1 MVMFTQIALKLN
13 SHHFLCA
20 AMQSSLKSSQPCSAT
35 DSSTI
40 AMAHKC
46 KTFTYQSSYECRPS
60 METRRI
66 SSRTN
71 DTENLSPT
79 LPTPKDGPICD
90 QNTLQAS
97 PSMQRVRLE
106 RMLLQEPG
114 IPTLDRT
121 TNVIQTFGIETA
133 WNRISDIAA
142 SHLAK
147 HRGLDGDFRIH
158 DFYRPQDYTTLTDLM
173 MVVAD
178 TEVQLGLLCSS
189 DIGRTLLQQ
198 LFSIKDA
205 RGQRIS
211 TISADRIK
219 EMPQAD
225 YTAPDPPCLVHVS
238 SNRLYIS
245 WKTNGWWEAYKLSSL
260 DTVMRETLDAL
271 PCTIMRPQPSSA
283 WIKKRRPTV
292 RYPASSWDPALL
304 SPIQSNLT
312 LAERNCD
319 EPPPHPA
326 SMIPRSSRPLA
337 SRTNCWIPLASP
349 TLTKQ
354 MHEEAWVENRGSLIP
369 CVYHA
374 TEPLPPMTASDSR
387 IKKSI
392 SRRLW
397 EKLICM

>member
-1 MVMFTQIALKLN
+1 
-13 SHHFLCA
+13 
-20 AMQSSLKSSQPCSAT
+20 
-35 DSSTI
+35 
-40 AMAHKC
+40 
-46 KTFTYQSSYECRPS
+46 
-60 METRRI
+60 
-66 SSRTN
+66 
-71 DTENLSPT
+71 
-79 LPTPKDGPICD
+79 
-90 QNTLQAS
+90 
-97 PSMQRVRLE
+97 
-106 RMLLQEPG
+106 
-114 IPTLDRT
+114 
-121 TNVIQTFGIETA
+121 
-133 WNRISDIAA
+133 
-142 SHLAK
+142 
-147 HRGLDGDFRIH
+147 
-158 DFYRPQDYTTLTDLM
+158 M
-173 MVVAD
+173 MVVAN
-178 TEVQLGLLCSS
+178 TEVQLGLLCASE
-189 DIGRTLLQQ
+189 IGRTLLQQ

-225 YTAPDPPCLVHVS
+225 HTAPDLPYLVHVS

-312 LAERNCD
+312 LAERTCN

>member
-1 MVMFTQIALKLN
+1 
-13 SHHFLCA
+13 
-20 AMQSSLKSSQPCSAT
+20 MQSSPKSSQPYSAT
-35 DSSTI
+35 DSSAI
-40 AMAHKC
+40 AIAHKC
-46 KTFTYQSSYECRPS
+46 KALTCQSSCECRPS
-60 METRRI
+60 METWRL

-71 DTENLSPT
+71 DTDSFSPS

-97 PSMQRVRLE
+97 TLMQAVTLE

-114 IPTLDRT
+114 TPTLGRMA
-121 TNVIQTFGIETA
+121 NVIQAFGIETA
-133 WNRISDIAA
+133 WDRISDIAA
-142 SHLAK
+142 GHLAE

-158 DFYRPQDYTTLTDLM
+158 DFYRPQDYTTLADLM
-173 MVVAD
+173 MVVAN
-178 TEVQLGLLCSS
+178 TEVQLRLLCAS
-189 DIGRTLLQQ
+189 DIGLALLQQ

-205 RGQRIS
+205 RGQWIS
-211 TISADRIK
+211 MISADRIK

-225 YTAPDPPCLVHVS
+225 YTAPDPPYLVHVS

-271 PCTIMRPQPSSA
+271 PCTIMRPQPPSA
-283 WIKKRRPTV
+283 WIKRRRPTV
-292 RYPASSWDPALL
+292 RYPASSWNPALL

-312 LAERNCD
+312 LAERTCD

-349 TLTKQ
+349 MLTKQ
-354 MHEEAWVENRGSLIP
+354 MHEEALVENRGSLIP

-387 IKKSI
+387 ITKSI